1 MISALGLKKAYGEPS
16 GVKTPVLDG
25 VDLTVAAGEFV
36 AIVGASGSGKSTL
49 LHVLGG
55 LDTEYEGQVQVDHRL
70 LSSMTDE
77 ALSAFR
83 NQALGIVFQ
92 SFHLLPK
99 VSALENVL
107 LPAFFSPQGKRPS
120 TVAKGKEALARVG
133 LGSKMEA
140 TPAQLSGGERQ
151 RVAIARALLMSPRV
165 LLCDEP
171 TGNLDGRTGAGII
184 ELFEGLNR
192 EGHTIVVV
200 THEEE
205 MRKAAGRVLE
215 LRAGKIYEPVRSVA

>member
-16 GVKTPVLDG
+16 GMKTPVLDG

-120 TVAKGKEALARVG
+120 T
-133 LGSKMEA
+133 
-140 TPAQLSGGERQ
+140 
-151 RVAIARALLMSPRV
+151 
-165 LLCDEP
+165 
-171 TGNLDGRTGAGII
+171 
-184 ELFEGLNR
+184 
-192 EGHTIVVV
+192 
-200 THEEE
+200 
-205 MRKAAGRVLE
+205 
-215 LRAGKIYEPVRSVA
+215 